1 MIPKILIVDD
11 ESSVLEVLQDAFS
24 KEPYE
29 VICAGSAAEALDIMA
44 MKQIDLVISDDQMP
58 GLTGTEFLA
67 QVRKKYP
74 NTTRIILTGHANLE
88 TAITSINEAEIYRF
102 FTKPCNMLDLIVT
115 VRLALHNKDLKEEV
129 RRLNEITTHQS
140 LVIEEMEHLYPGI
153 SRVRRNEEG
162 DVIIDEE
169 VEDELWETI
178 ISEWA
183 VPIQQTEHTS
193 EI

>member
-11 ESSVLEVLQDAFS
+11 ESTVLEVLQDAFS

-29 VICAGSAAEALDIMA
+29 VISAESAAEALDIMA

-58 GLTGTEFLA
+58 GITGTEFLA

-88 TAITSINEAEIYRF
+88 TAINSINEAEIYRF

-115 VRLALHNKDLKEEV
+115 VRLALQNKELKEEV
-129 RRLNEITTHQS
+129 HRLNEITTHQS

-153 SRVRRNEEG
+153 TRVRRNAEG
-162 DVIIDEE
+162 DVIIQEE

>member
-11 ESSVLEVLQDAFS
+11 ESTVLEVLQDAFS

-29 VICAGSAAEALDIMA
+29 VISAESAAEALDIMA

-88 TAITSINEAEIYRF
+88 TAINSINKAEIHRF

-115 VRLALHNKDLKEEV
+115 VRLALQNKELKEEV
-129 RRLNEITTHQS
+129 QRLSEITTHQS

-153 SRVRRNEEG
+153 TRVRRNAEG
-162 DVIIDEE
+162 DVIIQEE

-183 VPIQQTEHTS
+183 VPIQQTEHTN

>member
-1 MIPKILIVDD
+1 MIPKILVVDD

-24 KEPYE
+24 NEPYE
-29 VICAGSAAEALDIMA
+29 VICAESAAEALDIMA

-88 TAITSINEAEIYRF
+88 TAINSINEAEIYRF

-115 VRLALHNKDLKEEV
+115 VRLALQNKELKEEV
-129 RRLNEITTHQS
+129 QRLNEMTTHQS

-153 SRVRRNEEG
+153 TRVRRNEEG
-162 DVIIDEE
+162 DVIIHEE

-183 VPIQQTEHTS
+183 VPIQQTEYTS

>member
-1 MIPKILIVDD
+1 M
-11 ESSVLEVLQDAFS
+11 
-24 KEPYE
+24 
-29 VICAGSAAEALDIMA
+29 ICAGSAAEALDIMA

>member
-29 VICAGSAAEALDIMA
+29 VICAESAAEALDIMS
-44 MKQIDLVISDDQMP
+44 MKQIDLVISDEQMP
-58 GLTGTEFLA
+58 GITGTEFLA

-88 TAITSINEAEIYRF
+88 TAINSINEAEIYRF
-102 FTKPCNMLDLIVT
+102 FTKPCNILDLVVT
-115 VRLALHNKDLKEEV
+115 VRLALRNKELKEEV

-140 LVIEEMEHLYPGI
+140 LVIEEMENLYPGI
-153 SRVRRNEEG
+153 TRVRRNAEG
-162 DVIIDEE
+162 DVIIHEE

-183 VPIQQTEHTS
+183 VPVQQTENTS
-193 EI
+193 EV

>member
-1 MIPKILIVDD
+1 MIPKMLIVDD

-88 TAITSINEAEIYRF
+88 TAINSINEAEIYRF
-102 FTKPCNMLDLIVT
+102 FTKPCNILDLVVT
-115 VRLALHNKDLKEEV
+115 VRLALRNKELKEEV

-140 LVIEEMEHLYPGI
+140 LVIEEMENLYPGI
-153 SRVRRNEEG
+153 TRVRRNAEG
-162 DVIIDEE
+162 DVIIHEE

-183 VPIQQTEHTS
+183 VPVQQTENTS